1 MRKSFNL
8 TSLCAHAQTCT
19 MRKRRAQ
26 REGIMD
32 IIHVVIFAAVA
43 LIVGYFFGCVSTG
56 YIVGKVKHRDIRN
69 EGSGNIG
76 TTNALR
82 TLGAQAALITFLGD
96 VLKAM
101 VPILILRLVLKE
113 NVQDAYIFGMYLGFG
128 VVLGHNF
135 PFWLGF
141 KGGKGIAVTS
151 AVVLSLAD
159 WRVILVG
166 LALFIIIVA
175 LTRYVSLGSL
185 VVAWYLPV
193 NTFLFYRDADA
204 FVHML
209 VVSLCF
215 TLLAY
220 IRHWE
225 NIKRLL
231 SGNERKLGE
240 KGTQKEDAEK

>member
-1 MRKSFNL
+1 
-8 TSLCAHAQTCT
+8 
-19 MRKRRAQ
+19 
-26 REGIMD
+26 MD
-32 IIHVVIFAAVA
+32 TIHLILLAVAA
-43 LIVGYFFGCVSTG
+43 LIVGYCFGCVSTG
-56 YIVGKVKHRDIRN
+56 YIVGKVKHKDIRR

-82 TLGAQAALITFLGD
+82 TLGAWAALITFLGD

-101 VPILILRLVLKE
+101 LPVVILRICLKE
-113 NVQDAYIFGMYLGFG
+113 NADTAYLLGMYLGLG

-159 WRVILVG
+159 WRVIVVG
-166 LALFIIIVA
+166 LLLFIVIVA

-193 NTFLFYRDADA
+193 NTILFYREQDT
-204 FVHML
+204 FVHM
-209 VVSLCF
+209 VVISLCF

-220 IRHWE
+220 VRHWE
-225 NIKRLL
+225 NIKRLVH
-231 SGNERKLGE
+231 GNERKLGE
-240 KGTQKEDAEK
+240 KS